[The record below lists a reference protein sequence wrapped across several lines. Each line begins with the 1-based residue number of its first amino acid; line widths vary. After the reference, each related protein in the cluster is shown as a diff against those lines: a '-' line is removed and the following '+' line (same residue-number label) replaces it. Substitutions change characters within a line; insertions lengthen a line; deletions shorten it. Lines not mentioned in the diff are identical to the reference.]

1 MTNRLWR
8 RARLALAGG
17 VSGTLFQ
24 FGGCDPTV
32 RAALEDG
39 IISVA
44 NSLLAAVLQAILQL
58 FQEAQQ
64 GTTAALTDAL
74 ASTLA

>member
-1 MTNRLWR
+1 MRNQFWN

-17 VSGTLFQ
+17 ATGTLFQ

-39 IISVA
+39 IISLA

-58 FQEAQQ
+58 FQEGQRDNA
-64 GTTAALTDAL
+64 TAL
-74 ASTLA
+74 AAQLLQTVA